1 MQEARREALE
11 KARVPDR
18 SREEAE
24 ERPPASSADNPTVTV
39 NAIPGDEGGDAAPP
53 DSGLES
59 ESNESEGSDNGILP
73 EDEGDDTDPRTRVL
87 SVLELEALFEHA
99 SPSLDRESLIFS
111 SDCSDILGLL
121 QCSLILQDVHRLR

>member
-11 KARVPDR
+11 KARGPDR

-73 EDEGDDTDPRTRVL
+73 EDEGDLQRHGQRHVEKWERSFKDRR
-87 SVLELEALFEHA
+87 ALF
-99 SPSLDRESLIFS
+99 RY
-111 SDCSDILGLL
+111 
-121 QCSLILQDVHRLR
+121 